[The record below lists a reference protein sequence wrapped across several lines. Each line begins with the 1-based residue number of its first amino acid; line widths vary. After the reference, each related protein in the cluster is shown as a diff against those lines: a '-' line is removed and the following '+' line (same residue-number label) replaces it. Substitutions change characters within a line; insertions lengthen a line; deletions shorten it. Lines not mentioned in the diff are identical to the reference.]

1 MNKLILAVVWI
12 LASCVAMAQ
21 SESAPTEV
29 AKKLP
34 PKHPMPNELELTDEQ
49 VQEMRAI
56 RDAGGTRADI
66 NAVLTPEQK
75 DKAVKIRKQ
84 RHGNPAN
91 RMDRMQQ
98 QLGLTDEQ
106 VTEIGEIKE
115 RGGSRQEVRDGI
127 RGVLTPDQQAEFDAM
142 QNKRKAKNAQT
153 E

>member
-98 QLGLTDEQ
+98 HLGLTDEQ
-106 VTEIGEIKE
+106 ATEIGEIKE

>member
-1 MNKLILAVVWI
+1 MNKLILAVVWT
-12 LASCVAMAQ
+12 LASCVAMAE

-98 QLGLTDEQ
+98 HLGLTDEQ

-115 RGGSRQEVRDGI
+115 RGGSRQEVREGI
-127 RGVLTPDQQAEFDAM
+127 HGVLTPDQQAEFDAM
-142 QNKRKAKNAQT
+142 RNERKAKKAQT

>member
-1 MNKLILAVVWI
+1 MNKLILAVVWT
-12 LASCVAMAQ
+12 LASCVAMAE
-21 SESAPTEV
+21 SESASSAG

-98 QLGLTDEQ
+98 HLGLTDEQ
-106 VTEIGEIKE
+106 VSEIGEIKE
-115 RGGSRQEVRDGI
+115 RGGSRQEVREGI

>member
-1 MNKLILAVVWI
+1 
-12 LASCVAMAQ
+12 MAE
-21 SESAPTEV
+21 SESASSAV

-98 QLGLTDEQ
+98 HLGLTDEQ
-106 VTEIGEIKE
+106 VSEIGEIKE
-115 RGGSRQEVRDGI
+115 RGGSRQEVREGI

>member
-1 MNKLILAVVWI
+1 MNKLILAVVWT
-12 LASCVAMAQ
+12 LASCVAMAE
-21 SESAPTEV
+21 SESASSAV

-98 QLGLTDEQ
+98 HLGLTDEQ
-106 VTEIGEIKE
+106 VSEIGEIKE
-115 RGGSRQEVRDGI
+115 RGGSRQEVREGI